1 MDLAGFQLE
10 PVIFHVNKVWFEEEK
25 DIPNMREKPRKSQSF
40 TE

>member
-1 MDLAGFQLE
+1 MALAGFQLE
-10 PVIFHVNKVWFEEEK
+10 PVIFHVNKVWFEEEE